1 MQLKVERS
9 FIRYIIV
16 GGSAFAI
23 EYLSYL
29 FLLKALKFNYV
40 TASIIVY
47 SVIFWFVF
55 YTNRR
60 WSFQSDGAVLPQLV
74 KYLLLFAFNNLVGN
88 ILLLRFLTETLK
100 ISDVI
105 SPIIKMACIVIWNY
119 FIYKHIIYRS
129 RPNEDDGK

>member
-1 MQLKVERS
+1 MQLKLERS
-9 FIRYIIV
+9 FIRYLVV
-16 GGSAFAI
+16 GGSAFMI

-29 FLLKALKFNYV
+29 FLLKVLKVNYIS
-40 TASIIVY
+40 ASIIVY

-60 WSFQSDGAVLPQLV
+60 WSFQSDGALLPQLV
-74 KYLLLFAFNNLVGN
+74 KYILLFAFNNLVGN
-88 ILLLRFLTETLK
+88 VALLRFLTETLQ

-129 RPNEDDGK
+129 RPTDDRK

>member
-1 MQLKVERS
+1 MQLKLERS

-16 GGSAFAI
+16 GGSAFLI

-29 FLLKALKFNYV
+29 FLLKVLKVDYIA
-40 TASIIVY
+40 ASMLVY
-47 SVIFWFVF
+47 SIIFWFVF

-60 WSFQSDGAVLPQLV
+60 WSFESDGAMLPQLL
-74 KYLLLFAFNNLVGN
+74 KYVLLFAFNNLVGN
-88 ILLLRFLTETLK
+88 VLLLRFLTETLK
-100 ISDVI
+100 ISAVV

-129 RPNEDDGK
+129 RAYENDRK